1 MNGTPDMEKGG
12 WQFRGLIARFGV
24 GSFVI
29 SHKYVAN
36 GGKSEKFEAHRHFM
50 SFGAKTAFLI

>member
-1 MNGTPDMEKGG
+1 MEKGG